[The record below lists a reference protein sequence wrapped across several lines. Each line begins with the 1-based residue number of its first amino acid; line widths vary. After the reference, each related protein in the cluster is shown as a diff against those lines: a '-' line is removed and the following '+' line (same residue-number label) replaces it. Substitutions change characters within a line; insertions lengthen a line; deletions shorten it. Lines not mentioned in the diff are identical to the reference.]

1 MWEANK
7 AAPEPPASVLGDT
20 ARMKPGL
27 RASQSWKAVDHR
39 DQTPAY
45 YLGRAAISH
54 PKGCL
59 KWGLPTPCPSLSF
72 HQSSQMTLCH
82 LCAGPV
88 TTELASHW
96 ANSSVLMTRV
106 VRRQWHRWHL
116 INTCHFAIPHQPSQG
131 CFRPPLGPEC
141 AAGDRSFSNSLLTE
155 QDSLAKAGHAW
166 HSSIIRWLTT
176 QKYGTKSAHGVNSF
190 QHCSARDT
198 FKVHLE
204 LDSVSEQSPQTACNN

>member
-72 HQSSQMTLCH
+72 HQSSQMTLCN

-96 ANSSVLMTRV
+96 ANSSVLMTGV
-106 VRRQWHRWHL
+106 VRRQWRRWHL

-166 HSSIIRWLTT
+166 HSSIMIDNSKIWNQECPRGQQFPTLLSKGHV
-176 QKYGTKSAHGVNSF
+176 QSASW
-190 QHCSARDT
+190 ARLCIWT
-198 FKVHLE
+198 E
-204 LDSVSEQSPQTACNN
+204 SPDCL